1 MNRDNQNPKPNTQ
14 PKPTTQP
21 FKGSEEIIKNLTT
34 LPDHSGEKEDLLSQ
48 VAPEELTQPNNQQ
61 QYQPAQIEEGSDES
75 K

>member
-61 QYQPAQIEEGSDES
+61 QTQPAQIEEGSDES